1 MDATSPPRY
10 RRYSR
15 SGPAPVPSTDLPP
28 YSRHNTPTGR
38 HTPREPTEHVFQIM
52 SGKDKAWA
60 TLKVFSSAKSAKS
73 LPTFYEKEIINGIV
87 DLDVERGDS
96 IQAVNATV
104 TGRVITGAGMDDVCS
119 FLNVTIP
126 VWAKIGNSRS
136 PSPASEN
143 NKLCGRHTFP
153 FSIVLPRTVSLTV
166 REPKTFRLP
175 ETFLE
180 RHTPATVQYDL
191 IVTISRSKMRSDSH
205 IKTAF
210 GYVPSSRPDT
220 PSVLRQASYAQN
232 LPLVGPDADPEGWRT
247 HDPVVVRGVM
257 FKTRPVQVAC
267 TISLSKPL
275 SYTRGSVIPCMM
287 RLEGADESALDALSS
302 PSSIFVSLR
311 RRVRYSCKGLSS
323 KQKEQFEDVGF
334 AVWWSTADRTSRRR
348 CLEGEIR
355 LAKDLKASS
364 DVGHFSISYHVVLNP
379 FDVAGFTH
387 LEPQSLIMDSVSITT
402 MHAKGPRPQTYSPP
416 AYDPI
421 SRRRVNDTFSATL
434 TVPII
439 G

>member
-52 SGKDKAWA
+52 GSKDRAWA

-87 DLDVERGDS
+87 ELDVERGDS

-104 TGRVITGAGMDDVCS
+104 TGRVITWCWNGR
-119 FLNVTIP
+119 F
-126 VWAKIGNSRS
+126 WAKTGNSRS
-136 PSPASEN
+136 PSPAFEN

-247 HDPVVVRGVM
+247 YDPVAIRGVM
-257 FKTRPVQVAC
+257 FKSRPVQVAC
-267 TISLSKPL
+267 TISVSKPL

-287 RLEGADESALDALSS
+287 RLEGADESALDALSA

-334 AVWWSTADRTSRRR
+334 AVWWSTAGSTSRRR
-348 CLEGEIR
+348 FLEGEIR

-364 DVGHFSISYHVVLNP
+364 DVGHFCISYHVVLNP

-387 LEPQSLIMDSVSITT
+387 LEPESLIMDSVSITT
-402 MHAKGPRPQTYSPP
+402 MHAKGPRPQAYSPP

-421 SRRRVNDTFSATL
+421 SRRVNDTFSATL
-434 TVPII
+434 TAPII

>member
-1 MDATSPPRY
+1 
-10 RRYSR
+10 
-15 SGPAPVPSTDLPP
+15 
-28 YSRHNTPTGR
+28 
-38 HTPREPTEHVFQIM
+38 M
-52 SGKDKAWA
+52 SNKDKPWA

-73 LPTFYEKEIINGIV
+73 LPTFYEKETINGV
-87 DLDVERGDS
+87 VELEVERGDS

-119 FLNVTIP
+119 FLNITIP
-126 VWAKIGNSRS
+126 VWTKNGNSRS

-191 IVTISRSKMRSDSH
+191 IITISRGKMRSDSH

-210 GYVPSSRPDT
+210 GYVPSSRPDA
-220 PSVLRQASYAQN
+220 PSVLRQASYSEN
-232 LPLVGPDADPEGWRT
+232 LPLMGPDVDPEGWRT
-247 HDPVVVRGVM
+247 HDPVVIRGIM
-257 FKTRPVQVAC
+257 FKTRPVQIEC
-267 TISLSKPL
+267 TISFSKPL

-287 RLEGADESALDALSS
+287 RLEGSDESALDALSA
-302 PSSIFVSLR
+302 PSSIAVSLR
-311 RRVRYSCKGLSS
+311 RQVRYSSKGLSS
-323 KQKEQFEDVGF
+323 KQKEQFEDVGI
-334 AVWWSTADRTSRRR
+334 AVWWSTAGSTSHRR

-364 DVGHFSISYHVVLNP
+364 DVGHFCISYHIVLNP

-387 LEPQSLIMDSVSITT
+387 LKPEPLVMDSVSIMT
-402 MHAKGPRPQTYSPP
+402 MHAKGPRPLAYSPP
-416 AYDPI
+416 AYGPI
-421 SRRRVNDTFSATL
+421 SRQMNDTFSVMRQMTL
-434 TVPII
+434 TTTVI